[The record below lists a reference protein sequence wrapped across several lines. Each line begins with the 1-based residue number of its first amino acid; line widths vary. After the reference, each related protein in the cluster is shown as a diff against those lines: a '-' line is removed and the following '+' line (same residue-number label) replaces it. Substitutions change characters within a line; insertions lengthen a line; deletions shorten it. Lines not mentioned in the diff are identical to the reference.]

1 MSKNLIDELYEASP
15 NRRNFL
21 KKIGIAT
28 AAVGAL
34 SVAAV
39 APAEAQSN
47 TEIEILNF
55 VIYIDYV

>member
-1 MSKNLIDELYEASP
+1 MAKSIIPELASAAP

-34 SVAAV
+34 SI
-39 APAEAQSN
+39 AEPKSA
-47 TEIEILNF
+47 
-55 VIYIDYV
+55 